1 MHLTGN
7 NQESLAMEVQ
17 FSDEQRMLQETIYK
31 WALNELGPI
40 AEKIDEEDWMPPD
53 FFLNAGKIGAL
64 GVAIDTEYGGSGLS
78 VLSEILVIEQ
88 ISRISPALALSAG
101 AHSNLCAG
109 NILRNANDYLKRKYL
124 PSMVTGEKVGALAI
138 TEPNAGSDAMSIRT
152 RARKESDHYLLNGT
166 KMFITNG
173 PVADIILVYAKTEP
187 ERGPFGISAFI
198 VEKGF
203 EGFSVGR
210 KLKKAGMRGSPTSEL
225 IFDNCRVP
233 AENLVGEINRGVEVM
248 TRGLDIERIMG
259 AAMGVGS
266 ARQALDYSIRY
277 SLEREQFGQKISQ
290 FQMIQAK
297 LAEMYAL
304 YEAARGLTYR
314 AAVMAETARRGGKGT
329 DMTRLAAAALMF
341 SANANTSICCEAVQI
356 HGGYGYCL
364 EFPVQ
369 RLWRDAKLM
378 EIGAGTTEIRKL
390 IIARELLRKGGV

>member
-1 MHLTGN
+1 MD
-7 NQESLAMEVQ
+7 VQ
-17 FSDEQRMLQETIYK
+17 FSEEQRLLQETIYK
-31 WALNELGPI
+31 WAVNELAPI
-40 AEKIDEEDWMPPD
+40 AEKVDDEDWMPPD
-53 FFLNAGKIGAL
+53 FFRKAGEIGAL
-64 GVAIDTEYGGSGLS
+64 GVAIDPEYGGSGLG

-88 ISRISPALALSAG
+88 ITRISPALALSAG

-109 NILRNANDYLKRKYL
+109 NILRNANEHLKQKYL
-124 PSMVTGEKVGALAI
+124 PSLVTGEKIGALAL

-152 RARKESDHYLLNGT
+152 RAQRDGDHFLLNGT

-173 PVADIILVYAKTEP
+173 PIADVILVYAKTEP

-198 VEKGF
+198 VERGF
-203 EGFSVGR
+203 EGFSSAP
-210 KLKKAGMRGSPTSEL
+210 KIKKAGMRGSPTGEL

-233 AENLVGEINRGVEVM
+233 AENLVGELNRGVEVM

-266 ARQALDYSIRY
+266 ARQALDYSIKY
-277 SLEREQFGQKISQ
+277 SLEREQFGKKISE
-290 FQMIQAK
+290 FQMIQSK
-297 LAEMYAL
+297 LADMYAL
-304 YEAARGLTYR
+304 YEAARGMTYR
-314 AAVMAETARRGGKGT
+314 AAIAAGEAKRGGKGT
-329 DMTRLAAAALMF
+329 DLTRLAAAAVMF
-341 SANANTSICCEAVQI
+341 SANANSQICSDAVQI

-390 IIARELLRKGGV
+390 IITRELLRKGHV